1 MTPLVTIGVPVY
13 RGEDHLAE
21 AIESIRGQ
29 TVDDWRVII
38 SIDGPDPGS
47 EGSCE
52 RYRDDPRIEVS
63 VRPQRLGWARNIDW
77 LQQQAEGEFW
87 YYHQQ
92 DDIVSPRYL
101 EILIGAARDQPDA
114 AVVYSD
120 IDTFGTR
127 ETRFTQPSVVGS
139 PVERQLAFLEGHFAG
154 VAFRGLTR
162 IAAMHDTGGG
172 IVPNDRDDFAVDVVW
187 MAVMA
192 TWGDL
197 VRVPEVLYRK
207 RYHAGNSHGEWL
219 SWDRPTRRKA
229 WTAHCH
235 DLLAV
240 AMGVPSSESQRWEL
254 WQATVMRLTASKA
267 TSYLP
272 WSEMTDMER
281 AGMVDDLLVRVTD
294 LGRVDLASLL
304 GRGLDEIRGRSLQ
317 LVAGAA

>member
-1 MTPLVTIGVPVY
+1 MTLVTIGVPVY

-21 AIESIRGQ
+21 AIESIRCQ
-29 TVDDWRVII
+29 TVDDWRVVI
-38 SIDGPDPGS
+38 SVDGPDPA
-47 EGSCE
+47 CE
-52 RYRDDPRIEVS
+52 RLCEGYRGDPRIEVS
-63 VRPQRLGWARNIDW
+63 VRPHRLGWARNIEW
-77 LQQQAEGEFW
+77 LQQQADGEFW

-92 DDIVSPRYL
+92 DDLVSSRYL
-101 EILIGAARDQPDA
+101 ESLIAAARAHPRA

-139 PVERQLAFLEGHFAG
+139 PVERQLALLEWHFAG

-162 IAAMHDTGGG
+162 VEALSDTGGG

-187 MAVMA
+187 MALMA

-219 SWDRPTRRKA
+219 RWDRATRRSA

-235 DLLAV
+235 DLLVV
-240 AMGVPSSESQRWEL
+240 AMRVPSSQSERWDL
-254 WQATVMRLTASKA
+254 WQAIVMRLTACKA

-272 WSEMTDMER
+272 WSDMTEMER
-281 AGMVDDLLVRVTD
+281 AGMVDDLLWRIADRGQLD
-294 LGRVDLASLL
+294 LEDLL
-304 GRGLDEIRGRSLQ
+304 GRRLDEIRGRSLQ